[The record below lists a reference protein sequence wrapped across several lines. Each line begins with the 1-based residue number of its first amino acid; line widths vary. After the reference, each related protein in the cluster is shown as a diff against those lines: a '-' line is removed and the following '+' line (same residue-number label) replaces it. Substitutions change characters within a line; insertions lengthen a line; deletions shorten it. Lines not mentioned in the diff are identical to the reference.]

1 MNAQAAN
8 QPADPAAGQVAGQ
21 VTDQAVVQ
29 TDAVADGYASAL
41 AELEEILGQLERSD
55 VDVDTLATQVQRAS
69 ELISFCRERIANA
82 RLRIDQVVAGLD
94 D

>member
-21 VTDQAVVQ
+21 VAVQ